1 MNSETKWGV
10 RMFHPQNLFFLSSL
24 CQFEKENKKWLLILK
39 KLILECA
46 TSLGVWKEMVN
57 IQPFKTVEF
66 GKPWNTGLADL
77 IHDIKAFFGLMKKQM
92 KIILSR

>member
-1 MNSETKWGV
+1 
-10 RMFHPQNLFFLSSL
+10 MFHPQNLFFLSSL

-46 TSLGVWKEMVN
+46 LGVWKEMVN

-77 IHDIKAFFGLMKKQM
+77 IHDIKAFFGLMRKQM
-92 KIILSR
+92 KIILL